1 MGSPNRFS
9 EPATPWT
16 SWTAWPPA
24 MSTAGSSSRWC
35 PEPVEGSLMA
45 TTLVAA
51 TTDVCPLRGA
61 RRAPV
66 GVLFAQRCF
75 ASPSLVG
82 LVEPSARRRSS
93 ANLGRRGT
101 EAAQCSDAQGGGAET
116 GHRVVVAEQLDPR
129 LRLAPEDEQR
139 DLTGQPPHGHGRRAL
154 LQHRARAGDAVF
166 DRHADRCIAGHP
178 LARHA
183 HHRPQ
188 KLLLVRSQRPRR
200 PLRLRAPD
208 VLVVHEVLD
217 RVHDDVDLRHGK
229 RREGGRAVAEL
240 LDEHREIPPPDSPVL
255 VLGEPRQRRNRD
267 PHRRGT
273 ALTHH
278 QVYDEV
284 LDRPPFAQG
293 RLVTT
298 HLQGKVAQLGALGL
312 GHPGHGLDRRVV
324 PVSKREGT
332 LRDGFAVLGVAI
344 RREPWIFTLSTLG
357 SLLFGALTV
366 ADAWVLGWA
375 TDHVVLPAFRD
386 GDVRPG
392 GLFAILALFVAVA
405 LLRAVGIVA
414 RRLGAGV
421 MQYRMQAHYRRSVTR
436 QYLRLPMSWHQRH
449 PTGELLSNAN
459 SDVEAAWAPIAP
471 LPMAVGTVAMMVI
484 AVGQMLFTD
493 VVLALV
499 GLLVFP
505 LVIVTNIVYQRLQS
519 PLMTRAQALRAE
531 LSEVAHESFD
541 GALVVKTLGRE
552 SEETE
557 RFADKAHQLRDTNI
571 AAGRIRAAF
580 DPVLEALPSLGVLA
594 VLAVGVVRVE
604 QGTTDP
610 GDVVTVCYLLT
621 IVSFPIR
628 SLGWLVGEFPRSVV
642 GFWRVQRVLD
652 ATGEMAYGDER
663 VAAAGS
669 GARLEVRDLNYRY
682 AEGAPLLSGLTF
694 TVEPGRTVA
703 VVGATA
709 SGKSTLTALL
719 LRLVDPDDGQVL
731 LDGRNLRDLEHGSL
745 AEHVS
750 LVPQQAFL
758 FDDTVRG
765 NITLGAD
772 VPDEAVWAALRTA
785 QADGFVAALPH
796 GLDTR
801 LGERGTT
808 LSGGQRQRLS
818 LARALVRNPRLLV
831 MDDATS
837 AVDPEVEARILA
849 ALRGS
854 AGSGSATVVVV
865 AYRKATIALADEVVY
880 LRDGRVADQ
889 GTHAELL
896 ARNPGYADLVNAYE
910 QEQSGEVTVP

>member
-1 MGSPNRFS
+1 MARAHHSGCSSAAVPMLTRRQPVAIAAERDSSSRIPPLISTSTSTVPTSAASSGRLWPRPKAASRSTRWIHSAPPRCQFSAASTGSPNRFS

-45 TTLVAA
+45 T
-51 TTDVCPLRGA
+51 
-61 RRAPV
+61 
-66 GVLFAQRCF
+66 
-75 ASPSLVG
+75 SL
-82 LVEPSARRRSS
+82 
-93 ANLGRRGT
+93 
-101 EAAQCSDAQGGGAET
+101 EAGQCSDAQGGGAET
-116 GHRVVVAEQLDPR
+116 GHRVVVAEQLDPG

-139 DLTGQPPHGHGRRAL
+139 ELTGQPTHGHGRRAV

-229 RREGGRAVAEL
+229 RREGGRPVAEL
-240 LDEHREIPPPDSPVL
+240 LDQHREVPPSDSPVL

-267 PHRRGT
+267 PHSRGT
-273 ALTHH
+273 ALTHQ
-278 QVYDEV
+278 QVNDEV

-293 RLVTT
+293 RLVTAD
-298 HLQGKVAQLGALGL
+298 LQGKVAQLGALGL

-386 GDVRPG
+386 GDIRPG

-436 QYLRLPMSWHQRH
+436 QYLRLPMEWHQRH
-449 PTGELLSNAN
+449 PTGQLLSNAN

-471 LPMAVGTVAMMVI
+471 LPMAVGTIAMMVI
-484 AVGQMLFTD
+484 AVAQMFFTD
-493 VVLALV
+493 VVLAVV

-505 LVIVTNIVYQRLQS
+505 LVIVTNIVFQWLQS

-541 GALVVKTLGRE
+541 GALVVKSLGRE
-552 SEETE
+552 TEETE
-557 RFADKAHQLRDTNI
+557 RFAQKAHRLRDVNVK
-571 AAGRIRAAF
+571 AGRVRAAF

-594 VLAVGVVRVE
+594 VLAAGVLRVE
-604 QGTTDP
+604 NGLTDP
-610 GDVVTVCYLLT
+610 GNVVTIAYLLT

-642 GFWRVQRVLD
+642 GFNRVTTVLE
-652 ATGEMAYGDER
+652 ATGEMAYGDEVLPR
-663 VAAAGS
+663 TGT
-669 GARLEVRDLNYRY
+669 GARLDVRSLAYRY
-682 AEGAPLLSGLTF
+682 AGGPRLLSDLTF
-694 TVEPGRTVA
+694 TALPGRTVA

-709 SGKSTLTALL
+709 SGKSTLTSLL
-719 LRLVDPDDGQVL
+719 LRLVDPEEGEVL
-731 LDGRNLRDLEHGSL
+731 LDGRDVRELAHGSL
-745 AEHVS
+745 AEHAA
-750 LVPQQAFL
+750 LVP
-758 FDDTVRG
+758 
-765 NITLGAD
+765 
-772 VPDEAVWAALRTA
+772 
-785 QADGFVAALPH
+785 
-796 GLDTR
+796 
-801 LGERGTT
+801 
-808 LSGGQRQRLS
+808 
-818 LARALVRNPRLLV
+818 
-831 MDDATS
+831 
-837 AVDPEVEARILA
+837 
-849 ALRGS
+849 
-854 AGSGSATVVVV
+854 
-865 AYRKATIALADEVVY
+865 
-880 LRDGRVADQ
+880 
-889 GTHAELL
+889 
-896 ARNPGYADLVNAYE
+896 
-910 QEQSGEVTVP
+910 